1 MRHSSHWS
9 FPVSVINE
17 LDGLAKGVLE
27 GKYSTAHHGVMVKDG
42 SEAAVLFL
50 EAQFGKRN
58 PNLRA
63 LTSKGSIMDTI
74 AFRSE
79 EAHQEV
85 ING

>member
-1 MRHSSHWS
+1 
-9 FPVSVINE
+9 
-17 LDGLAKGVLE
+17 
-27 GKYSTAHHGVMVKDG
+27 MVKDG